1 MKTIQ
6 LIFIGLFFGLL
17 PIQSQE
23 YLRMID
29 TSTYSVEEIRKNAEL
44 YFADKEKGR
53 GSGYKQYKR
62 WEYMAQRLMNEKGYA
77 PSITQR
83 IEELEKH
90 NSYLNENGVN
100 KVSLNDYWSEL
111 GPLDWNATS
120 GWNPGVGRITSIAI
134 DTSNSNHIIIGAN
147 TGGVWK
153 TIDGGANWTTL
164 SDYFSNL
171 YVYSVAID
179 PLNSNTYYFGSYNGL
194 IYKSMD
200 AGATWNALGNTGGN
214 SKVNKILLHPS
225 NSTILFA
232 SIENN
237 GIYKSIDS
245 GATWTRVISGYG
257 YDIEFVPNNANV
269 VYASGHGF
277 HKSTDGGS
285 TFSTISGFNNGAKMI
300 GVSPNNPRIVYVV
313 DADNNEF
320 GGFYKSTDSGVS
332 FTEMGHTSRNFFGY
346 DTSGY
351 NSGGQAPR
359 DMDIAVN
366 PNNVNE
372 IHIAGILTW
381 RSIDGGNNFTITS
394 DWTPSNASSAN
405 IGYCHA
411 DVDIMEFD
419 GDTLFIG
426 SDGGIFKAINTNTI
440 DSNYYTDIT
449 AGIGIRQFY
458 KIGISQSS
466 SVIVSGGSQDN
477 GTSFYK
483 QATGWKDWLG
493 ADGMETFIDKDNN
506 NTMYGTS
513 QFGQLYRSD
522 NGGNSYVGLN
532 EPGSGSG
539 EWVTPFEQDPTTT
552 NVIYLGY
559 SNVYK
564 STNKGSTWSSISQN
578 FGANLDHLKI
588 DPSNNMVMYAA
599 EYFKLYKTTDG
610 GATNWTQITTPGG
623 SINSIAIHPTN
634 PNKVAVAT
642 TSTNKVL
649 VSSDGGITWVNYK
662 KNLPAFSALAL
673 VWDDNGED
681 GLYLGMDY
689 GIFYIDNTFT
699 DWQPYNNNL
708 PNVIINEL
716 EINNVDNKIYAAS
729 YGRGLW
735 ASPLVITAIGVE
747 SFLSVDNVF
756 IYPNPATETI
766 HLMFKDMVEAD
777 LRIFDTSGKL
787 IIYLPNV
794 LLKDEYTIDISKL
807 NTGLFFLRIN
817 SDKGVLTKKIFKK

>member
-6 LIFIGLFFGLL
+6 LIFIGLFFGIL

-29 TSTYSVEEIRKNAEL
+29 TSTYSVEEIRENAEL

-735 ASPLVITAIGVE
+735 ASPLVITAIGIE